1 MRIKLRKGVVNLKKN
16 INRKKI
22 IMVII
27 ILAVLIFCI
36 IQIFIKKTIKN
47 SKIGNNSSSQE
58 IIENLMNLSS
68 YTVRIEM
75 LVYSNKNENKYE
87 IVQSYEKNGDNE
99 KSVQEILEP
108 ENISGVKIIQE
119 NDKLILENSRL
130 SLKNIIENYKYITDN
145 CIDLS
150 SFVKEYKNNENKQQ
164 NENEDEVILSFIK
177 TDANPYIKN
186 RILTIDKKTGNPK
199 KMECKS
205 ENEKTTLYILYNEVK
220 LNTNK

>member
-1 MRIKLRKGVVNLKKN
+1 MKENT
-16 INRKKI
+16 NRKKI
-22 IMVII
+22 IIVII
-27 ILAVLIFCI
+27 ILLVFILGI
-36 IQIFIKKTIKN
+36 IQIFIKNPIKN
-47 SKIGNNSSSQE
+47 NKIGNNSSSQE

-68 YTVRIEM
+68 YTIKMEM
-75 LVYSNKNENKYE
+75 VVYSNKNENKYE
-87 IVQSYEKNGDNE
+87 ILQSYEKQGDNE
-99 KSVQEILEP
+99 KSMQEILEP

-150 SFVKEYKNNENKQQ
+150 SFVNEYKNNESRQQ
-164 NENEDEVILSFIK
+164 EENGDEIILSFIK

-220 LNTNK
+220 LNAK

>member
-1 MRIKLRKGVVNLKKN
+1 MKKN

-68 YTVRIEM
+68 YTAKIEM

>member
-68 YTVRIEM
+68 YTAKIEM

>member
-1 MRIKLRKGVVNLKKN
+1 
-16 INRKKI
+16 
-22 IMVII
+22 
-27 ILAVLIFCI
+27 
-36 IQIFIKKTIKN
+36 
-47 SKIGNNSSSQE
+47 
-58 IIENLMNLSS
+58 
-68 YTVRIEM
+68 M

>member
-1 MRIKLRKGVVNLKKN
+1 MRLKLRKGVVNLKKN

-22 IMVII
+22 IIVII

-36 IQIFIKKTIKN
+36 IQIFIKKTIKY

-68 YTVRIEM
+68 YTVKIEM

>member
-68 YTVRIEM
+68 YTVKIEM

>member
-1 MRIKLRKGVVNLKKN
+1 MKKN

-68 YTVRIEM
+68 YTVKIEM

-199 KMECKS
+199 KMECRS

>member
-1 MRIKLRKGVVNLKKN
+1 MKKN

-68 YTVRIEM
+68 YTVKIEM

>member
-16 INRKKI
+16 RTRKKI

-68 YTVRIEM
+68 YTVKIEM

>member
-1 MRIKLRKGVVNLKKN
+1 MKKN

-22 IMVII
+22 IIVII

-68 YTVRIEM
+68 YTVKIEM
-75 LVYSNKNENKYE
+75 LVYSNKNENNYE

>member
-1 MRIKLRKGVVNLKKN
+1 MKKN

>member
-22 IMVII
+22 IIVII

-68 YTVRIEM
+68 YTVKIEM

-130 SLKNIIENYKYITDN
+130 SLKNIIENYKYMTDN

>member
-22 IMVII
+22 IIVII

-68 YTVRIEM
+68 YTVKIEM

-150 SFVKEYKNNENKQQ
+150 SFFKEYKNNENKQQ

>member
-1 MRIKLRKGVVNLKKN
+1 MKKN

-22 IMVII
+22 IIVII

-68 YTVRIEM
+68 YTVKIEM
-75 LVYSNKNENKYE
+75 FVYSNKNEIKYE